1 MITTLI
7 KNSPLNFSIDRL
19 LEKRVVPDFIIRI
32 GIRNLLKDRLN
43 ELQEGGNEAKVAF
56 LETLKGSRLAIME
69 KEANEQHYEV
79 PTEYFKLCLGPR
91 LKYSCALFEDG
102 INNLKDAEDKM
113 FELVAKR
120 AELVDGQD
128 ILELGCGW
136 GSLTI
141 YLARKFPNSNI
152 TAISNSR
159 TQKIHIDAYCE
170 ENGINNVEIIT
181 ANVVEFDTDKKY
193 DRVCSIEMFE
203 HMRNYESLL
212 RNISKWLK
220 DDGKLFVHIF
230 CHDFYS
236 YPFDVVDDSD
246 WMSKYFFSGGIMP
259 SFDIFEH
266 FNKDLKIEKSYKV
279 NGHHYSKTCEEW
291 LKNMDANESR
301 VREIFRDAYGEDQKE
316 KWIEYWRIFYMAC
329 SELFKMDGGEQWYV
343 GHYLLKK

>member
-170 ENGINNVEIIT
+170 EHGINNVEIIT
-181 ANVVEFDTDKKY
+181 ANVVEFD
-193 DRVCSIEMFE
+193 
-203 HMRNYESLL
+203 
-212 RNISKWLK
+212 
-220 DDGKLFVHIF
+220 
-230 CHDFYS
+230 
-236 YPFDVVDDSD
+236 
-246 WMSKYFFSGGIMP
+246 
-259 SFDIFEH
+259 
-266 FNKDLKIEKSYKV
+266 
-279 NGHHYSKTCEEW
+279 NGCPHRGC
-291 LKNMDANESR
+291 R
-301 VREIFRDAYGEDQKE
+301 
-316 KWIEYWRIFYMAC
+316 
-329 SELFKMDGGEQWYV
+329 
-343 GHYLLKK
+343 